1 MIIKISTINTNN
13 IDISKTTTLE
23 NTSNTDNI
31 YSGINTVKTRTCGSG
46 LKYKNCHGRPGH
58 ENDPIPAKKE
68 AVVAKKE
75 TTSKKTKK
83 TAKVASK
90 AKTTSKTNSKKK
102 ATASKTTKKSTKK

>member
-1 MIIKISTINTNN
+1 MHCLVIPTKTNN
-13 IDISKTTTLE
+13 I
-23 NTSNTDNI
+23 
-31 YSGINTVKTRTCGSG
+31 INTININNILGARTCGSG